1 MLQCN
6 NLEVE
11 AYSHPTYTSETMQS
25 LQPSPFIS
33 HTLVL
38 APMTVFDPISSLPLS
53 LISPE
58 ACAKLC
64 FPIIQLV
71 HILFPHLLPI
81 FCSGHY
87 SHTNTHF
94 ITPLFLPLLF
104 PWCSLNLCAISLI
117 HYISWST
124 FSTWPALGILAI
136 LQLSVLLCRCVFGRG
151 WVVFCSHM

>member
-6 NLEVE
+6 ILEVE

-33 HTLVL
+33 HTLFL

-53 LISPE
+53 LIFPE

-71 HILFPHLLPI
+71 HILFLHLLPI
-81 FCSGHY
+81 FCSGRH

-104 PWCSLNLCAISLI
+104 PWCSLNLCATLSHLSIISHDPPFLLGLLLA
-117 HYISWST
+117 Y
-124 FSTWPALGILAI
+124 WPFY
-136 LQLSVLLCRCVFGRG
+136 SCLCCCVG
-151 WVVFCSHM
+151 VCLKEAE